1 MNSRFG
7 HLVVGPRTHG
17 VVRYAASVHAASAKI
32 LDHHCVAFAETPRAD
47 VLGELSDCEL
57 VHVHVSDRL
66 FGRTPASAADELR
79 AMVGRLGRPVSV
91 TLHDLP
97 QTSDG
102 QAMASRIAFYRDVAE
117 RAAGLVVSSRHEA
130 ALFREHISREIEPQV
145 IPLMIEDH
153 LGTRRVTATTA
164 DATVGVLG
172 FLYPGK
178 GHIEVLNAMAG
189 LPGEVGFVVLGAPSA
204 GHDYLVDELRSVA
217 EQDSRSFEITGF
229 LDDDDLHRRAAGIT
243 VPVAYHRH
251 LSASGS
257 INTWIALGRAPLVP
271 RGTYT
276 DELNSRSPG
285 ALNMHAEGDSALRQ
299 AISDAVADPTRT
311 WIEPSVSTGPAPS
324 DVARM
329 HDDLFRRWA
338 R

>member
-1 MNSRFG
+1 MSPRFG

-17 VVRYAASVHAASAKI
+17 VVRYAASVHAASATT
-32 LDHHCVAFAETPRAD
+32 LGRHVVAFADTPRAQ
-47 VLGELSDCEL
+47 VLDELSDCEL

-79 AMVGRLGRPVSV
+79 AMVRRLGRPVSV

-102 QAMASRIAFYRDVAE
+102 QAMESRIEFYRDVAGH
-117 RAAGLVVSSRHEA
+117 AAGLVVSSMHEA
-130 ALFREHISREIEPQV
+130 ALFREHISREIEPEV
-145 IPLMIEDH
+145 IPLMIEEHARTPSVSAVD
-153 LGTRRVTATTA
+153 TP
-164 DATVGVLG
+164 TVGVLG

-178 GHIEVLNAMAG
+178 GHIEVVNAMAG
-189 LPGEVGFVVLGAPSA
+189 LPADVGFVVLGAPSP
-204 GHDYLVDELRSVA
+204 GHNYLVDELRSVA
-217 EQDSRSFEITGF
+217 EQYSRSFEITGF
-229 LDDDDLHRRAAGIT
+229 LDDDHLHRRAAGIT

-251 LSASGS
+251 ISASGS

-271 RGTYT
+271 RGVYT
-276 DELNSRSPG
+276 DELDSRSPG
-285 ALNMHAEGDSALRQ
+285 ALNMHADGEDALRQ
-299 AISDAVADPTRT
+299 AIADALADPNRT
-311 WIEPSVSTGPAPS
+311 WIEPSVSTGPTPS

-329 HDDLFRRWA
+329 HEELFRRWA